1 MWIPAGKLTAE
12 HNIHE
17 ILESLASDTQPEV
30 WRQSR
35 AHLRDFSRIPH
46 QGISFVCTSDDALR
60 RLGGVKLKVCDNDV
74 TIRKHSSYDKLNYVD
89 LLCLPADVPD
99 MAVYDWFV
107 ARGSRPILIT
117 PTQVQGELKSRGRT
131 VYFHSVACPDQLF
144 EPNGEPLREI
154 TFVEGEKPCFVQ
166 HRLRRYNKV
175 TPPSLRPKPLSPSE
189 ISDTCMDSAADD
201 TPSRPSS
208 DMEAYPST
216 TSQPVQPTPPAEESF
231 PIIPSPGP
239 DPSTQQVPDL
249 SRRIILGSVDA
260 TAAPLWQLVQ
270 HYQYEVINREGPK
283 FLEPDNIQSCELR
296 LDDADPNL
304 LVYSIPVMPNIYNIL
319 QDDGYYPTLPPY
331 VDLSPAVHDQD
342 DDMTTPFL
350 VSLLTN
356 PQARE
361 LKAVRKIP
369 IKADQVTIQEL
380 QDIIDEF
387 LQTEL
392 QHYQAHADV
401 LAAIQVQPAYFRRL
415 FSLSN
420 EFQERVFKAHAVYR
434 TVCAEP
440 LQEGE
445 NVVVHER
452 LSTRFKL
459 DSNDLST
466 VFSQMFPAEDRQQA
480 ALNSAIS
487 DLFVMIF
494 APGIYFDPVK
504 IKALL
509 PDCLPPK
516 LVRLSPFLTWSDVNL
531 LCLTKSD
538 AV

>member
-1 MWIPAGKLTAE
+1 
-12 HNIHE
+12 
-17 ILESLASDTQPEV
+17 
-30 WRQSR
+30 
-35 AHLRDFSRIPH
+35 
-46 QGISFVCTSDDALR
+46 
-60 RLGGVKLKVCDNDV
+60 
-74 TIRKHSSYDKLNYVD
+74 
-89 LLCLPADVPD
+89 
-99 MAVYDWFV
+99 MAIYAWFV

-117 PTQVQGELKSRGRT
+117 PTQVQGEPKSRGRT
-131 VYFHSVACPDQLF
+131 LYFHSVACPEQLF

-166 HRLRRYNKV
+166 HRLRLYNKV
-175 TPPSLRPKPLSPSE
+175 TPPSLRPQPRIPSE
-189 ISDTCMDSAADD
+189 ISDTCMESAADD

-208 DMEAYPST
+208 DMEASPST
-216 TSQPVQPTPPAEESF
+216 TSQPVQPTPPAESF

-239 DPSTQQVPDL
+239 DLSTQPVPDL

-270 HYQYEVINREGPK
+270 HSQYGVINREGPK

-296 LDDADPNL
+296 LDDADPNS

-319 QDDGYYPTLPPY
+319 QDDGYDPTLPPD

-342 DDMTTPFL
+342 DDMTTPIYGF
-350 VSLLTN
+350 SADSPLL
-356 PQARE
+356 PYEAQARE
-361 LKAVRKIP
+361 LKA
-369 IKADQVTIQEL
+369 L
-380 QDIIDEF
+380 QAIIDEF

-392 QHYQAHADV
+392 QHYQSHDDV

-440 LQEGE
+440 LQEGK

-487 DLFVMIF
+487 DLFLMIF

-504 IKALL
+504 IQALL

-516 LVRLSPFLTWSDVNL
+516 RVRLSPFLTWSDVKL

-538 AV
+538 AVQIFTSVPRTPPHVIAALTHLATIELPEAIETGPSRLVCPHL

>member
-1 MWIPAGKLTAE
+1 MEASRKPQREQDAQHKGPAPPQSEQAPQRNGPAPPSPEQAAQRKGPAPPPRTVPDDSLFRASLQRLADAQATDVDRRFAALAPLPTPVEPELCNRMWIPAGKLTAE

-60 RLGGVKLKVCDNDV
+60 RLGGVKLKFCDNDV
-74 TIRKHSSYDKLNYVD
+74 TIRKHSSYDKLYYVD
-89 LLCLPADVPD
+89 LLSLPADVPD
-99 MAVYDWFV
+99 MAIYDWFV
-107 ARGSRPILIT
+107 ARGSRSILIT

-131 VYFHSVACPDQLF
+131 VYFHSVACPEQLF

-166 HRLRRYNKV
+166 HRLLRQMIPLLAHPLIWKHPRR
-175 TPPSLRPKPLSPSE
+175 L
-189 ISDTCMDSAADD
+189 
-201 TPSRPSS
+201 PSS
-208 DMEAYPST
+208 RFNQPHPQRSPFPSFRL
-216 TSQPVQPTPPAEESF
+216 PVPTLPPN
-231 PIIPSPGP
+231 
-239 DPSTQQVPDL
+239 
-249 SRRIILGSVDA
+249 RIILGSVDA

-270 HYQYEVINREGPK
+270 HSQYGVINREGPK

-296 LDDADPNL
+296 LDDADPNS
-304 LVYSIPVMPNIYNIL
+304 LVYSIPVMPSIYNIL
-319 QDDGYYPTLPPY
+319 QDDGYDRTLPPD
-331 VDLSPAVHDQD
+331 VDLTPAVHDQD
-342 DDMTTPFL
+342 DDMTTPISGF
-350 VSLLTN
+350 SSDSPLL
-356 PQARE
+356 PYEAQARE
-361 LKAVRKIP
+361 LKAVRKIQ

-380 QDIIDEF
+380 QSIIDEF

-392 QHYQAHADV
+392 QHYQAHDDV
-401 LAAIQVQPAYFRRL
+401 LAAIQVQPAYLRRL

-445 NVVVHER
+445 NVVVHEI

-466 VFSQMFPAEDRQQA
+466 VFS
-480 ALNSAIS
+480 
-487 DLFVMIF
+487 
-494 APGIYFDPVK
+494 
-504 IKALL
+504 
-509 PDCLPPK
+509 
-516 LVRLSPFLTWSDVNL
+516 
-531 LCLTKSD
+531 
-538 AV
+538 